1 MTYRLLLFLCAL
13 TSVYGQARQTV
24 AGDSANG
31 NLPMQVIGAND
42 LIAISVYDSPELTRA
57 VRVSAVGFISVP
69 MLRDKIRAEGLM
81 PSDLELEIENALKTA
96 EVLVDPLV
104 TVTVVEYHSRPIS
117 VMGSVKKPIT
127 FQADTPLTLLDALA
141 RAEGLTL
148 EAGPVIMVTHF
159 QSNAEGSPSTM
170 IQRIP
175 VAALI
180 DTANPAMNVR
190 LTGGE
195 EILVPTIG
203 RVFVVGNVK
212 RPGAF
217 TLREAGEGTV
227 LQMVALAE
235 GLAPYSSKS
244 AYIYRR
250 GSDGSRTELTVEL
263 ESILKRKHAD
273 VQVLPD
279 DILYIPDNKTRRLT
293 VTALER
299 ILAFGSTAGATAL
312 VYNHP

>member
-1 MTYRLLLFLCAL
+1 
-13 TSVYGQARQTV
+13 
-24 AGDSANG
+24 
-31 NLPMQVIGAND
+31 
-42 LIAISVYDSPELTRA
+42 
-57 VRVSAVGFISVP
+57 
-69 MLRDKIRAEGLM
+69 MLREKIRAEGLM
-81 PSDLELEIENALKTA
+81 PSDLELEIVNALKTE

-127 FQADTPLTLLDALA
+127 FQADAPLTLLDALA

-148 EAGPVIMVTHF
+148 EAGPVIMVTRY
-159 QSNAEGSPSTM
+159 QSMDKGSPSTTV
-170 IQRIP
+170 QRIP
-175 VAALI
+175 VTALI
-180 DTANPAMNVR
+180 DTADPAMNVR

-195 EILVPTIG
+195 EILVPAMG

-235 GLAPYSSKS
+235 GLAPYSAKS

-250 GSDGSRTELTVEL
+250 GQDGSRMELTVEL
-263 ESILKRKHAD
+263 EAILKRKHAD

-279 DILYIPDNKTRRLT
+279 DILYIPDNKARRLT

>member
-1 MTYRLLLFLCAL
+1 MKLPSFLFLCLVGAA
-13 TSVYGQARQTV
+13 YGQVRPVT
-24 AGDSANG
+24 AGEPANS
-31 NLPMQVIGAND
+31 NLPMQTIGAND

-57 VRVSAVGFISVP
+57 VRVSATGLISVP
-69 MLRDKIRAEGLM
+69 MLREKIRAEGLM
-81 PSDLELEIENALKTA
+81 PSDLEADIGEALKTA

-127 FQADTPLTLLDALA
+127 FQADAPLTLLDALA

-148 EAGPVIMVTHF
+148 EAGPVILLTRFHAA
-159 QSNAEGSPSTM
+159 QEGVSATSVE
-170 IQRIP
+170 RIP

-180 DTANPAMNVR
+180 DAGNPEWNVT

-195 EILVPTIG
+195 EILVPAMG
-203 RVFVVGNVK
+203 RVFVTGNVK

-217 TLREAGEGTV
+217 ALREAGEGSV
-227 LQMVALAE
+227 LQMLALAE
-235 GLAPYSSKS
+235 GLAPFSAKQ

-250 GSDGSRTELTVEL
+250 AQDGSRIEVPVEL

-273 VQVLPD
+273 LQVLPD
-279 DILYIPDNKTRRLT
+279 DILYIPDDRTRRLT
-293 VTALER
+293 ATALER

-312 VYNHP
+312 IYNRP

>member
-1 MTYRLLLFLCAL
+1 MRLLLLL
-13 TSVYGQARQTV
+13 SVCLFSAAYGQVRSVT
-24 AGDSANG
+24 SIEPAN
-31 NLPMQVIGAND
+31 NLPMQTIGAND

-57 VRVSAVGFISVP
+57 VRVSAAGLISVP
-69 MLRDKIRAEGLM
+69 MLREKIRAEGLM
-81 PSDLELEIENALKTA
+81 PSDLELEIVDALKTA

-127 FQADTPLTLLDALA
+127 FQADAPLTLLDALA

-159 QSNAEGSPSTM
+159 QSHAEGGQSTTV
-170 IQRIP
+170 QRIP
-175 VAALI
+175 VTALI
-180 DTANPAMNVR
+180 DTANPEMNLK

-195 EILVPTIG
+195 QILVPAMG

-212 RPGAF
+212 KPGAF
-217 TLREAGEGTV
+217 TLHEAGEGTV

-235 GLAPYSSKS
+235 GLAPYSGKF

-250 GSDGSRTELTVEL
+250 GQDGSRIELAIEL

-279 DILYIPDNKTRRLT
+279 DILYVPDNKARRMT

-312 VYNHP
+312 IYNRP